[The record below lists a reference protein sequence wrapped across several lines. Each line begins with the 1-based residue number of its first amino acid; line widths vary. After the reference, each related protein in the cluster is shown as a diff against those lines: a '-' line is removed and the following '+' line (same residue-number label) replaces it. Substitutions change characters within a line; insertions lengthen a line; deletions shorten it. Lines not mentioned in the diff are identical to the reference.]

1 MPACLTVVPWM
12 ELTRFALSD
21 PVPSPLPFWL
31 VSTRLSPPSTT
42 PPTARTQPS
51 VVLHSKTISS
61 SIYIEE
67 HTLPLGFDCCHCQ
80 HCCVSAD
87 LV

>member
-67 HTLPLGFDCCHCQ
+67 HTLPLGFDCCQ